1 MKTRNSR
8 TTKNDWCDYST
19 AGMMDFMV
27 EGYVQDIK
35 EGDQVDYISFAI
47 DNPYVEGNVNS
58 INVEVAWD
66 GFPQLEK
73 GDHVVIQGNIRSW
86 WQKDIKRV
94 TYSFVARDVHEV
106 KAEPKG
112 RRGVA
117 KAPDEE

>member
-1 MKTRNSR
+1 MKTRTGK
-8 TTKNDWCDYST
+8 TTKNDWCNYST

-47 DNPYVEGNVNS
+47 DNPYVEGNINS

-117 KAPDEE
+117 KTPDEE

>member
-1 MKTRNSR
+1 MKTRNSK
-8 TTKNDWCDYST
+8 TTKNDWADYPT
-19 AGMMDFMV
+19 VGMMDFMV

-35 EGDQVDYISFAI
+35 EGDNVDYISFNI
-47 DNPYVEGNVNS
+47 DNPYVEGNINS

-73 GDHVVIQGNIRSW
+73 GDHVVIQGSIRSW
-86 WQKDIKRV
+86 WQRDIKKV

-106 KAEPKG
+106 KSEPKG

-117 KAPDEE
+117 KTPDEE

>member
-35 EGDQVDYISFAI
+35 QGDQVDYISFAI

-58 INVEVAWD
+58 INVEVAWE